1 MKKKR
6 LLYSAFLAATLA
18 TLSSCHDDATDD
30 RKPSGSQQTTTEEA
44 TSAKLPPLT
53 ESAITAP
60 LTAKLEEC
68 AFARPVQV
76 SFTATPIEGGAQN
89 VEATIRMEVK
99 ENLFSRQ
106 NAPASFNEERKAI
119 NDSANRAMQP
129 EAAYL
134 MQVGAPTDMI
144 QEQDRAA
151 KPLPENLQQMLNELR
166 ELAESAVYQVS
177 TPAGTAV
184 NVKATL
190 RATPSADAWEVSDI
204 VIDDSALQVIDASHP
219 ESALPQD
226 APVLSTDFEESRKA
240 QIKEKVEAF
249 NQAAEP
255 YIKGREEAA
264 RAALT
269 EYQTRMQ
276 EDARRA
282 VEQAEA
288 EASAKQEWENI
299 CTQAIAAGNVFSG
312 EWVRGN
318 RFGEISLRID
328 KAERYD
334 RAIQFIG
341 ALYDTKLPMA
351 SLDISGR
358 CDLTPGEDGGARI
371 DVTIYDG
378 QYDPDQPTA
387 EVYDARDGMLLLT
400 LSKDGK
406 LTGAMSCA
414 AWNDKPEKAFSIDLK
429 AKKEEKNSSRNR
441 R

>member
-6 LLYSAFLAATLA
+6 LLYSAIFAATVA
-18 TLSSCHDDATDD
+18 ALSSCHDDAADT
-30 RKPSGSQQTTTEEA
+30 RKPGDSPQNAVEESASSGHPA
-44 TSAKLPPLT
+44 LT
-53 ESAITAP
+53 EDVLAAP
-60 LTAKLEEC
+60 LTAKLEAC
-68 AFARPVQV
+68 SFARPVQV
-76 SFTATPIEGGAQN
+76 SFTSTPGEGGAQQ
-89 VEATIRMEVK
+89 VDATIRMEVK

-106 NAPASFNEERKAI
+106 NAPESFNEERKAI

-129 EAAYL
+129 EASYL

-177 TPAGTAV
+177 TPAGTTV
-184 NVKATL
+184 SVKATL
-190 RATPSADAWEVSDI
+190 RATPTADSWELSDI
-204 VIDDSALQVIDASHP
+204 AVDDSPLQVIDASHP
-219 ESALPQD
+219 ESSLPQD
-226 APVLSTDFEESRKA
+226 APILTADFEADRKV
-240 QIKEKVEAF
+240 QIKEKVDAF

-264 RAALT
+264 RASLT
-269 EYQTRMQ
+269 EYQARLQ
-276 EDARRA
+276 EDARKA

-288 EASAKQEWENI
+288 EAAARQEWETV

-358 CDLTPGEDGGARI
+358 CDLTPGEDGGARV

-400 LSKDGK
+400 LSKEGK
-406 LTGAMSCA
+406 LSGTMSCA
-414 AWNDKPEKAFSIDLK
+414 AWNDKPEKAFRIDLK
-429 AKKEEKNSSRNR
+429 AKKEEKGNSRSKR
-441 R
+441 